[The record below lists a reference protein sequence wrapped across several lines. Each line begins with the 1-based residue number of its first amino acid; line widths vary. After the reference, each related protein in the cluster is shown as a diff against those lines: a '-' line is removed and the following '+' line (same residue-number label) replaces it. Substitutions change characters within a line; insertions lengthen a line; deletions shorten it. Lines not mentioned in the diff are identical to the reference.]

1 MSTESLRPLHRGIS
15 LVYYGLYLIVASILV
30 AMVGG
35 GVAAGVAGRAG
46 ALTVMILVGGMVFVG
61 TVLGFAGR
69 VVCLNAPDDL
79 SGKNLIYVAVI
90 LDVICLA
97 ITAAGWFT
105 TLPGIADQLH
115 SLLALTATILF
126 LVFLKS
132 VAAYV
137 SDSESER
144 RAGNVL
150 KIGVGVFFTMLVGVF
165 FPPLLLIALLLMLV
179 GFVVYVLLLM
189 GLRTSLS
196 AT

>member
-1 MSTESLRPLHRGIS
+1 MAAQSLYPLHRGIS

-35 GVAAGVAGRAG
+35 GVAAGVAGPAG
-46 ALTVMILVGGMVFVG
+46 ALVVMALVGGMVFVG

-79 SGKNLIYVAVI
+79 TGKNLIYVAVI

-105 TLPGIADQLH
+105 TLPDIADQLY

-126 LVFLKS
+126 LIFLKQ
-132 VAAYV
+132 VAMYV
-137 SDSESER
+137 SDSKSEQ

-150 KIGVGVFFTMLVGVF
+150 KIGIAVFITILAGVF
-165 FPPLLLIALLLMLV
+165 FPPLLLIAVILMLV
-179 GFVVYVLLLM
+179 GFVVYVRLLM